1 MIYRIL
7 QKLFVETNIEET
19 WMAKDVEKLGINS
32 QQTVNIFTRQKLWH
46 NVDMSTGSTGQNK

>member
-7 QKLFVETNIEET
+7 QELFVETNIEET

>member
-7 QKLFVETNIEET
+7 QDLFVEINIEET